1 MKKYQ
6 YQINERVLA
15 YNNCDWIIPGTIT
28 AKNQGLYK
36 VEYDDG
42 GYDWL
47 ICDEIRPLE
56 YHIGDYVESLDGVG
70 RIVGVNSFFMGTVT
84 VTYGKRT
91 IKSYCE
97 HELRPAQKPSLLAR
111 LLGRGIYLYA

>member
-15 YNNCDWIIPGTIT
+15 YNDSDWIIPGTIT
-28 AKNQGLYK
+28 AKDHELYK
-36 VEYDDG
+36 VEYDSG

-47 ICDEIRPLE
+47 ICDEMRPLE
-56 YHIGDYVESLDGVG
+56 YRIGDYVESMDGVG
-70 RIVGVNSFFMGTVT
+70 RIVGVNSFCMGTIT
-84 VTYGKRT
+84 VSYGRCAT
-91 IKSYCE
+91 RSYCE

-111 LLGRGIYLYA
+111 LLGRGMYLYA